1 MSTSKR
7 IAELN
12 EHYRF
17 VTINID
23 RHRWSD
29 VDEHE
34 HETPHS
40 AIDVRLSHVGACD
53 DDVFVTYD
61 DLTLG
66 QAIKRVHRAVYG
78 HKIPDVD
85 GVGSTNTHPGDSQ

>member
-12 EHYRF
+12 DHYRF
-17 VTINID
+17 VTIEID
-23 RHRWSD
+23 NYHWTSTD
-29 VDEHE
+29 DPDGPA
-34 HETPHS
+34 PHTE
-40 AIDVRLSHVGACD
+40 ITVRLSNSGCTAEDPVH
-53 DDVFVTYD
+53 TYN

-66 QAIKRVHRAVYG
+66 QAIKRVHRAVVG

-85 GVGSTNTHPGDSQ
+85 GVGSTNTYPGDSQ

>member
-12 EHYRF
+12 DHYRF
-17 VTINID
+17 VTIEID
-23 RHRWSD
+23 NYHWTSPDDPDGAEPR
-29 VDEHE
+29 
-34 HETPHS
+34 TYI
-40 AIDVRLSHVGACD
+40 AVRLSHTGYTAED
-53 DDVFVTYD
+53 PYHTFD

-66 QAIKRVHRAVYG
+66 QAIKRVHRAVVG

-85 GVGSTNTHPGDSQ
+85 GVGSTNTYPGDSQ